1 VKERGLVG
9 LRFEI
14 VYLNYLFIRTLLIFL
29 FLIKFSFGGLMTE
42 VARPRWGA
50 GRQRR
55 KVVVFSIT
63 LEQREGTVINQ

>member
-1 VKERGLVG
+1 
-9 LRFEI
+9 
-14 VYLNYLFIRTLLIFL
+14 
-29 FLIKFSFGGLMTE
+29 MTE